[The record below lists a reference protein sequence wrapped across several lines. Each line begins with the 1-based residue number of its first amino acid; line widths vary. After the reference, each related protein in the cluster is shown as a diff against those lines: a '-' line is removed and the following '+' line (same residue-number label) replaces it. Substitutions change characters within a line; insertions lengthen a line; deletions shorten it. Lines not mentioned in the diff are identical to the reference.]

1 MNIFW
6 NFTESEPR
14 FCTMCDQQID
24 NEYGVEVEGY
34 TECLDCLTDDPET
47 ETELRETHPH
57 LFTS

>member
-1 MNIFW
+1 
-6 NFTESEPR
+6 
-14 FCTMCDQQID
+14 MCDQQID
-24 NEYGVEVEGY
+24 NGYGVEVEGY